1 MRLFLARICV
11 CTRAPIRSRSS
22 ASTCVCAPNLC
33 ETRSTFANISVLW
46 GGEFH
51 PFAVASLV
59 LTKERLLRASRRS
72 SICLAARRG
81 HFDHDAF
88 DRLLP
93 TISQMRAP
101 APRWFRFRVEA
112 CASPVPAS
120 LDHLSMNA
128 HERQLAPFTRTRP
141 TNSDRGMSVSRRS
154 SRFGGHPKNALCCR
168 FAGKRCL
175 QSSSE
180 DAEPLMLPSPA
191 RFVSVNKYSSNDDS
205 FGPRPRLSAL
215 S

>member
-1 MRLFLARICV
+1 
-11 CTRAPIRSRSS
+11 
-22 ASTCVCAPNLC
+22 VCAPNLC

-72 SICLAARRG
+72 PICLAARRG
-81 HFDHDAF
+81 TSITMRSTDFCQPSLKCEHP
-88 DRLLP
+88 RLVG
-93 TISQMRAP
+93 SG
-101 APRWFRFRVEA
+101 FRVEA

-120 LDHLSMNA
+120 LDHLSMTA